1 LTAED
6 GCGTSFQFISKNGRV
21 HQKQNYNCHGGKQQ
35 QPDKGSDNE
44 LNLAHVVL
52 FFHRSLILSE
62 IAQDDIQTA
71 DSDQGSLPLSPVI
84 FI

>member
-1 LTAED
+1 MRTPI
-6 GCGTSFQFISKNGRV
+6 ISLV
-21 HQKQNYNCHGGKQQ
+21 
-35 QPDKGSDNE
+35 
-44 LNLAHVVL
+44 LMHVVS

-71 DSDQGSLPLSPVI
+71 YFDQSSPPLSPVI